1 MILLMIVLAV
11 LAAAMKKTLL
21 REMVLNPSSIEAD
34 FIPSKS
40 MMGLQNL

>member
-1 MILLMIVLAV
+1 MIVLAV

-21 REMVLNPSSIEAD
+21 RETVLNPSSIEAD